1 MRQLQAVEA
10 ILDEA
15 PADARARLDSIDA
28 SALQGESRALY
39 AMLKTQADYKCYV
52 DITSDSLIREATT
65 YYGTRRKS
73 WRAAMSWYSLG
84 CVLMDTNEDVGAAD
98 AYLNAL
104 PLFPDTLNR
113 YYAICQHNIGEV
125 YLYAGLYPQALSYLT
140 KSLHGLQECGDSASL
155 SICKYNIA
163 TTYLYDKQYDKSDS
177 ILRDLTGRGVSQT
190 MASDI
195 DLQLAKIQ
203 LYSKS
208 DYDSAV
214 YYAKR
219 SIKEASGENNGAQY
233 NVLGVAYYSKE
244 MYDSA
249 RLCFE
254 KSLASQANLQTICD
268 DHKWLAELYGMTGDA
283 SISSEHTGEFSRI
296 LYDIYEQYH
305 QSSLAESLIEHEES
319 LVKQQERV
327 RKVRYFVVCIII
339 LTVLAA
345 LLYVFYIRKV
355 RKVRLAYKKEFENS
369 VEQLRITK
377 LYGLR
382 QMLDDGRTSFHAGP
396 ATIIISRIVDE
407 ERESSFKE
415 KGILEE
421 ELKHHYNR
429 FIAELV
435 EKARSLNSLEINYS
449 ILYSAGYS
457 NKVCSQLLH
466 TDQSHLRVLKTR
478 LRTKMPEELYK
489 VLFSITANS

>member
-1 MRQLQAVEA
+1 M
-10 ILDEA
+10 
-15 PADARARLDSIDA
+15 
-28 SALQGESRALY
+28 
-39 AMLKTQADYKCYV
+39 
-52 DITSDSLIREATT
+52 
-65 YYGTRRKS
+65 
-73 WRAAMSWYSLG
+73 
-84 CVLMDTNEDVGAAD
+84 
-98 AYLNAL
+98 
-104 PLFPDTLNR
+104 
-113 YYAICQHNIGEV
+113 
-125 YLYAGLYPQALSYLT
+125 
-140 KSLHGLQECGDSASL
+140 
-155 SICKYNIA
+155 
-163 TTYLYDKQYDKSDS
+163 
-177 ILRDLTGRGVSQT
+177 
-190 MASDI
+190 
-195 DLQLAKIQ
+195 
-203 LYSKS
+203 
-208 DYDSAV
+208 
-214 YYAKR
+214 
-219 SIKEASGENNGAQY
+219 
-233 NVLGVAYYSKE
+233 
-244 MYDSA
+244 
-249 RLCFE
+249 
-254 KSLASQANLQTICD
+254 
-268 DHKWLAELYGMTGDA
+268 
-283 SISSEHTGEFSRI
+283 
-296 LYDIYEQYH
+296 
-305 QSSLAESLIEHEES
+305 
-319 LVKQQERV
+319 
-327 RKVRYFVVCIII
+327 VCIII

-345 LLYVFYIRKV
+345 LLYVFYIRKVRKV

-407 ERESSFKE
+407 ERESSFEE